1 MERRKTAYLITA
13 LMFLVPLGLWLY
25 TTGNPVFYF
34 VEETPPGQGLYVIS
48 KGVALVALSL
58 FWFQCVAALT
68 KTTPNIS
75 GFFRL
80 SLRAHRL
87 VGTTLLALIVIHVLL
102 FFLAVTLRSGHLAF
116 GVLIPQFDAGF
127 YNFYVS
133 LGAIA
138 LIVLAIAIVAGIMRT
153 KYRNAVTTWL
163 HRLWFVAFGL
173 IFLHGVNIGTET
185 RLGIMLYVYYFIL
198 VSVAFLAANNLFYG
212 LRRKLAITRKAGV
225 LGDG

>member
-1 MERRKTAYLITA
+1 MERRKTAYFITL

-25 TTGNPVFYF
+25 TTGNPLFYF

-48 KGVALVALSL
+48 KGLALIALSL

-68 KTTPNIS
+68 KSTPNIS

-87 VGTTLLALIVIHVLL
+87 LGSILLALILIHVLL
-102 FFLAVTLRSGHLAF
+102 FFAAVSLRSGHLAF
-116 GVLIPQFDAGF
+116 GVVVPKFDEGF

-133 LGAIA
+133 LGVFA
-138 LIVLAIAIVAGIMRT
+138 LILLVVAVTAGILRAR
-153 KYRNAVTTWL
+153 YRNVLTTWL

-173 IFLHGVNIGTET
+173 VFLHGVNIGTET
-185 RLGIMLYVYYFIL
+185 RMGIMLYVYYFIL
-198 VSVAFLAANNLFYG
+198 VSIVFLVANNFFYH
-212 LRRKLAITRKAGV
+212 LRRKSAVTGNAGA
-225 LGDG
+225 LSDG

>member
-13 LMFLVPLGLWLY
+13 LMFLTPVGLWCY
-25 TTGNPVFYF
+25 TTGNPLFYF
-34 VEETPPGQGLYVIS
+34 VEDTPPGQGLYVIS

-58 FWFQCVAALT
+58 FWFQCVAALS
-68 KTTPNIS
+68 KNTPNIS

-87 VGTTLLALIVIHVLL
+87 VGTTLLALIIIHVLL
-102 FFLAVTLRSGHLAF
+102 FFVAVTVRSGHLAF
-116 GVLIPQFDAGF
+116 GVLIPRFDQGF

-133 LGAIA
+133 LGGVAFIL
-138 LIVLAIAIVAGIMRT
+138 LIVAIIAGIMRT
-153 KYRNAVTTWL
+153 KYRNTATTWL

-212 LRRKLAITRKAGV
+212 VRRKLTITRNAGA
-225 LGDG
+225 LSDG